1 MKNQVKI
8 VNLTLLNKIVD
19 YSVNIHPLLFIFWL
33 LSLCL
38 SSDYFFNPTQV
49 NKNPQMLH
57 PTKRSPNSTKANLPI
72 LMHQQPIS
80 QTKPAKHPNQK
91 HHQKIEARFTYL
103 FRSVFPF
110 IISTCRPQTTPAKMA
125 SSDNTTNHL

>member
-19 YSVNIHPLLFIFWL
+19 YSEIFIHYFHIWL
-33 LSLCL
+33 LSL
-38 SSDYFFNPTQV
+38 SSDYFFNPTQETRIH
-49 NKNPQMLH
+49 KCFIQ
-57 PTKRSPNSTKANLPI
+57 PNEVQI
-72 LMHQQPIS
+72 QPKQIS
-80 QTKPAKHPNQK
+80 QSSCTNNHLPTKPAKHPNQK